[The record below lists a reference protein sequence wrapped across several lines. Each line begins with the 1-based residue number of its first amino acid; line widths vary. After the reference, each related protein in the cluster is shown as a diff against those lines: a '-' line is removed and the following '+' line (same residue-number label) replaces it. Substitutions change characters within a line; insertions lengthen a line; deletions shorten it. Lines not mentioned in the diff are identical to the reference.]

1 MNEPHLASAEFGGFW
16 LRFLAVLAD
25 SAIVFLVMTLILAGA
40 VTTLG
45 EGGLA
50 LGALAGWLFAF
61 LYWPAM
67 HASGLQAT
75 FGKAMLGL
83 RVTGYQ
89 GNRISFLRALGREL
103 AKILSG
109 AVLMVGYL
117 LAAFTARKQALH
129 DLVGST
135 YVVREGKAS
144 VAGALATIV
153 AGVLLPVGIVA
164 MGIGGPMASS
174 LMAMVGSMKQEKPQP
189 AMKAAPRS
197 PVVAAPKPKPA
208 PAPATPAPE
217 VAQPAPEVAK
227 PVLVAEKA
235 AAPLPLA
242 AQPVPVAVDTP
253 APPPPPVLEP
263 KVVEPAKAEPK
274 QAEPKKPVAKKAAPR
289 PRRAA
294 LAKAPAVFEPKAP
307 GPKFNDLVTAVL
319 YGDAQAVAELLKFGR
334 WVDKPDSRGATP
346 LMLAVQRGDRGSAEA
361 LLRAGADASRAVAV
375 AEVRRDGAMLDLLK
389 RYVKKT

>member
-1 MNEPHLASAEFGGFW
+1 
-16 LRFLAVLAD
+16 
-25 SAIVFLVMTLILAGA
+25 
-40 VTTLG
+40 
-45 EGGLA
+45 
-50 LGALAGWLFAF
+50 
-61 LYWPAM
+61 
-67 HASGLQAT
+67 
-75 FGKAMLGL
+75 
-83 RVTGYQ
+83 
-89 GNRISFLRALGREL
+89 
-103 AKILSG
+103 
-109 AVLMVGYL
+109 
-117 LAAFTARKQALH
+117 
-129 DLVGST
+129 
-135 YVVREGKAS
+135 
-144 VAGALATIV
+144 
-153 AGVLLPVGIVA
+153 
-164 MGIGGPMASS
+164 
-174 LMAMVGSMKQEKPQP
+174 
-189 AMKAAPRS
+189 MKAAPRS